1 MKPLTKSQQKV
12 YDYLKSEAAGGV
24 PPTVREICAATGLS
38 STSTVH
44 THLKTLEKLG
54 YISRT
59 EGRNR
64 AIHITGSEP
73 TAQVPIVGTVTAGL
87 PILAFEDIQG
97 YIPFAD
103 KGTRDL
109 FALKV
114 RGYSMKNA
122 GILDGDYVIA
132 EKTPTANDGD
142 IVVALIEEEATV
154 KRLYREE
161 NCIRLQPEN
170 PEFEPIMTT
179 EVSVMGKV
187 ISVIRYY

>member
-1 MKPLTKSQQKV
+1 M
-12 YDYLKSEAAGGV
+12 
-24 PPTVREICAATGLS
+24 
-38 STSTVH
+38 
-44 THLKTLEKLG
+44 
-54 YISRT
+54 
-59 EGRNR
+59 
-64 AIHITGSEP
+64 
-73 TAQVPIVGTVTAGL
+73 GTVTAGL